1 MAATIW
7 VEMESGTACTPVH
20 PHNGYWAG
28 DFTRPSVTDDGWR
41 VDP

>member
-7 VEMESGTACTPVH
+7 IEADSGTDCAPIH

-28 DFTRPSVTDDGWR
+28 DFGSTVSAEAQDD
-41 VDP
+41 